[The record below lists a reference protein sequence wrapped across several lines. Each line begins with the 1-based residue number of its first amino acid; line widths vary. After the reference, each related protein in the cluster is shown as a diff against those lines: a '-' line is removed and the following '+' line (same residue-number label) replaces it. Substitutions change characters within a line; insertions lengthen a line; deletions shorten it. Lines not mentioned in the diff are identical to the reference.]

1 MKFLLLIA
9 ALTTL
14 FCSMGT
20 QAHSIWDYSFDKGI
34 YGDDNRRLIEE
45 LDKQIDV
52 EQIEQSK
59 AVLAQVPK
67 WRVSS
72 EDTTTIS
79 IQTKS
84 LISGMNFCADEK
96 FSDLPLISS
105 CSAFLVGEDLLLT
118 AGHCVKD
125 KYQCQKNYWVLDY
138 NNASGFEGPNGTV
151 VFKKE
156 NIVTCAQILSWSEN
170 PKLDYALI
178 KINRKITDRT
188 PLKIRRNGAVDK
200 NDSLLVIGHPMGLPK
215 IMADQARIR
224 DNSLTY
230 TFVTNADTFSGNSGS
245 PVINPNTKLVE
256 GILVRGD
263 EDFRMDIN
271 LGCNRSNHCQGP
283 ECRGETVQ
291 RTTVLPLKL
300 IPKI

>member
-1 MKFLLLIA
+1 MKFLLLLM
-9 ALTTL
+9 ALATL

-20 QAHSIWDYSFDKGI
+20 QAYTIFDESFDKGI
-34 YGDDNRRLIEE
+34 YGDDNRRLVEE
-45 LDKQIDV
+45 LDKQFDAL
-52 EQIEQSK
+52 QIEHSR

-67 WRVSS
+67 WRVTS
-72 EDTTTIS
+72 EDTTSLS

-84 LISGMNFCADEK
+84 LTSGMNFCSDEK
-96 FSDLPLISS
+96 FSNLPLISS
-105 CSAFLVGEDLLLT
+105 CSAFLVGEDLMLT

-125 KYQCQKNYWVLDY
+125 KYECQKNYWVLDY
-138 NNASGFEGPNGTV
+138 DDASGFEGASGAV

-156 NIVTCAQILSWSEN
+156 KIVTWAQVLSWSEN

-178 KINRKITDRT
+178 KLNRKITDRT
-188 PLKIRRNGAVDK
+188 PLKIRRTGTVD
-200 NDSLLVIGHPMGLPK
+200 NNASLLVIGHPMGLPK
-215 IMADQARIR
+215 IMADQAMIR

-245 PVINPNTKLVE
+245 PVINPETNLVE

-271 LGCNRSNHCQGP
+271 LGCNRSNHCLGS
-283 ECRGETVQ
+283 ECKGETVQ